1 MIIGLN
7 DTRWYSI
14 VGIQLELGWFSTN
27 LACEKA
33 YLDPSKVIF
42 IGHIILNNNNN
53 GPRKAKMEG
62 GLLSYRPKKHN
73 EMIKQRVE

>member
-1 MIIGLN
+1 MIIGLH

-14 VGIQLELGWFSTN
+14 VGIHRELGWFSTN

-42 IGHIILNNNNN
+42 IGLIILNNNNN

-62 GLLSYRPKKHN
+62 GLLSDRPKKH
-73 EMIKQRVE
+73 KGDTF